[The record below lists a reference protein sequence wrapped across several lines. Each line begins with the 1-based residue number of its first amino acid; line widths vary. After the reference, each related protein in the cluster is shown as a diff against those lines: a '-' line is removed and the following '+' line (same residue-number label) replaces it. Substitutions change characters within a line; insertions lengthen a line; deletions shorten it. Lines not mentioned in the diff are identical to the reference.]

1 MKGLYLIL
9 LSFLFGCNLPDMQT
23 GKEVSYY
30 FDQPAQIWEETL
42 PLGNGRIGM
51 MPDGGIERENVVLNE
66 ISLWSGS
73 KQDTDNPYAYYSL
86 ANIRRLL
93 FEGRNDEAQDLMY
106 KTFVC
111 KGTGSNLGDG
121 ANAPYGSYQLFGN
134 LVLKYT
140 YPNESDSI
148 AEYRRRLNLSEAIAS
163 VSFKRG
169 NVNYQREMFTS
180 FSGDL
185 GVIHLVADTD
195 RALNFS
201 LGMNRPEHA
210 TISLDG
216 KDLLMRGQL
225 PDGVDTLEMKGMR
238 FASRVRI
245 VLPKGGDLATTDSCL
260 SVRSASEAIILVSL
274 GTDYFDKDGA
284 GQSLE
289 KYLSQAESKDFST
302 LRREHTLAYRS
313 LFDRVSLDLGRGER
327 DHLPINER
335 LAAFA
340 QDKNDPGLAALY
352 FQFGRYLLISS
363 TRQGLLPPNLQGL
376 WCNTIH
382 TPWNGDYHLNINLQ
396 MNHWPAEVTNL
407 SELHLP
413 LIEWTKLQVPSG
425 ERTAKAFYNAR
436 GWVTHILGNVWEFT
450 APGEHPSWGA
460 TNTSAAWLCEHL
472 YTHYQ
477 YTLDKAYLRD
487 VYPTMKGAALFF
499 VDMLVQDPRTKY
511 LVTAPTTSP
520 ENAYKMPNGSVVS
533 ICAGS
538 TMDNQI
544 VRELFTNTIEAAG
557 ILGVDSAFAAELAAK
572 RDRLMPTTIGK
583 DGRIM
588 EWLEPYE
595 EVEPTHRHVSHLY
608 GLYPGNEISI
618 EHTPELAE
626 AARKSLEVRGD
637 QSTGWSMAWKINF
650 WARLQDGDHA
660 YKLLGDLLRPCVDE
674 HTKELAEAARKSLE
688 VRGDQSTGWSMA
700 WKINFWARLQDGD
713 HAYKLLGDLLRPCVD
728 EHTKEVKGGG
738 SYPNLFCAHP
748 PFQIDGNFGGT
759 AGIAEMLIQ
768 SQTGLIEFLP
778 ALPSAWKNG
787 SFSGLKVRN
796 GGEVSAKWTEGLL
809 TEARLKAIVPGIFRI
824 KLPANSANL
833 SLKKNQK
840 PVSLP
845 VIDGMLTVDLQQGDE
860 LILIM

>member
-1 MKGLYLIL
+1 MNKKMKGLYLIL
-9 LSFLFGCNLPDMQT
+9 LSFLFGCNWPDAGTT
-23 GKEVSYY
+23 GKNVSYY
-30 FDQPAQIWEETL
+30 FDRPARIWEETL
-42 PLGNGRIGM
+42 PLGNGRIGL
-51 MPDGGIERENVVLNE
+51 MPDGGIERENVLLNE

-93 FEGRNDEAQDLMY
+93 FEGRNDEAQELMY
-106 KTFVC
+106 KTFIC
-111 KGTGSNLGDG
+111 KGAGSNLGDG

-134 LVLKYT
+134 LVLGYT

-148 AEYRRRLNLSEAIAS
+148 AGYRRTLNLSDAIAS
-163 VSFKRG
+163 VSFKKG
-169 NVNYQREMFTS
+169 NVNYQREMFAS

-185 GVIHLVADTD
+185 GVIHLVADAD
-195 RALNFS
+195 RSINFT

-210 TISLDG
+210 TVSMEG

-238 FASRVRI
+238 FASRVRV
-245 VLPKGGDLATTDSCL
+245 VLPKGGDLITTDSLL

-274 GTDYFDKDGA
+274 GTDYFDTDGI
-284 GQSLE
+284 GQRLE
-289 KYLSQAESKDFST
+289 KHLSQAESKDFPT
-302 LRREHTLAYRS
+302 LRREHTQAYRS
-313 LFDRVSLDLGRGER
+313 LFDRVSLDLGKSER
-327 DHLPINER
+327 DDLPINKR

-340 QDKNDPGLAALY
+340 QDKDDPGLAALY

-363 TRQGLLPPNLQGL
+363 TRPGLLPPNLQGL

-413 LIEWTKLQVPSG
+413 LIEWTKQQVPSG

-477 YTLDKAYLRD
+477 YTLDKEYLKD

-520 ENAYKMPNGSVVS
+520 ENAYKMSNGSVVS

-544 VRELFTNTIEAAG
+544 LRELFTNTIEAAG
-557 ILGVDSAFAAELAAK
+557 ILGVDSAFASDLAAK

-588 EWLEPYE
+588 EWLWPYE

-608 GLYPGNEISI
+608 GLYPGNEISLS
-618 EHTPELAE
+618 HTPALAE
-626 AARKSLEVRGD
+626 AARKSLEARGD

-650 WARLQDGDHA
+650 WARLHDGDHA
-660 YKLLGDLLRPCVDE
+660 YKLIGDLLRPCVD
-674 HTKELAEAARKSLE
+674 
-688 VRGDQSTGWSMA
+688 DSTL
-700 WKINFWARLQDGD
+700 KVN
-713 HAYKLLGDLLRPCVD
+713 
-728 EHTKEVKGGG
+728 GGG

-748 PFQIDGNFGGT
+748 PFQIDGNLGGT
-759 AGIAEMLIQ
+759 AGIAEMLVQ
-768 SQTGLIEFLP
+768 SQNGLIEFLP
-778 ALPSAWKNG
+778 ALPSAWKRG
-787 SFSGLKVRN
+787 GFKGLRVRN
-796 GGEVSAKWTEGLL
+796 GGEVSAKWAEGQL
-809 TEARLKAIVPGIFRI
+809 TEASLKAVIPGTFRI
-824 KLPANSANL
+824 KLPANSTNL

-840 PVSLP
+840 PISLP
-845 VIDGMLTVDLQQGDE
+845 IVDGMITVDLLQGE
-860 LILIM
+860 EFVLLSRYFSFIIIQYSGNL

>member
-1 MKGLYLIL
+1 M
-9 LSFLFGCNLPDMQT
+9 
-23 GKEVSYY
+23 
-30 FDQPAQIWEETL
+30 
-42 PLGNGRIGM
+42 
-51 MPDGGIERENVVLNE
+51 
-66 ISLWSGS
+66 
-73 KQDTDNPYAYYSL
+73 
-86 ANIRRLL
+86 
-93 FEGRNDEAQDLMY
+93 
-106 KTFVC
+106 
-111 KGTGSNLGDG
+111 
-121 ANAPYGSYQLFGN
+121 
-134 LVLKYT
+134 
-140 YPNESDSI
+140 
-148 AEYRRRLNLSEAIAS
+148 S
-163 VSFKRG
+163 VSSCR
-169 NVNYQREMFTS
+169 R
-180 FSGDL
+180 
-185 GVIHLVADTD
+185 
-195 RALNFS
+195 
-201 LGMNRPEHA
+201 
-210 TISLDG
+210 
-216 KDLLMRGQL
+216 
-225 PDGVDTLEMKGMR
+225 
-238 FASRVRI
+238 
-245 VLPKGGDLATTDSCL
+245 GGDLTATDSSL

-274 GTDYFDKDGA
+274 GTDYFDKDGV

-302 LRREHTLAYRS
+302 LRREHTFAYRS
-313 LFDRVSLDLGRGER
+313 LFDRVSLDLGKGER
-327 DHLPINER
+327 DHLPIHER

-413 LIEWTKLQVPSG
+413 LIEWTKQQVPSG

-436 GWVTHILGNVWEFT
+436 GWGTHILGNVWEFT

-487 VYPTMKGAALFF
+487 VYPTMKGAAQFF

-544 VRELFTNTIEAAG
+544 LRELFTNTIEAAG

-650 WARLQDGDHA
+650 WARL
-660 YKLLGDLLRPCVDE
+660 
-674 HTKELAEAARKSLE
+674 
-688 VRGDQSTGWSMA
+688 
-700 WKINFWARLQDGD
+700 
-713 HAYKLLGDLLRPCVD
+713 
-728 EHTKEVKGGG
+728 
-738 SYPNLFCAHP
+738 
-748 PFQIDGNFGGT
+748 
-759 AGIAEMLIQ
+759 
-768 SQTGLIEFLP
+768 
-778 ALPSAWKNG
+778 
-787 SFSGLKVRN
+787 
-796 GGEVSAKWTEGLL
+796 
-809 TEARLKAIVPGIFRI
+809 
-824 KLPANSANL
+824 
-833 SLKKNQK
+833 
-840 PVSLP
+840 
-845 VIDGMLTVDLQQGDE
+845 
-860 LILIM
+860 